1 MSNAKPLLLVLGGVG
16 ALGVLALAAAGG
28 GSPVQGA
35 QRAGDL
41 VTGQLGRFF
50 TWVELTRS
58 AAATR
63 LGLDNRPPP
72 EAQEALRQLVAQ
84 VLDPLR
90 AALDLQV
97 HINSGYRSPAV
108 NQAVRGS
115 ATSQHMKGEAVD
127 IRVDGVTAVALATAI
142 VRLGVPF
149 DQVIWYAPERGGHV
163 HVSFTTKRANRRQT
177 LHAPAGGGYT
187 PWMPR
192 GVQTISTRT
201 T

>member
-63 LGLDNRPPP
+63 LGLDNQPHP

-84 VLDPLR
+84 VLDPRL
-90 AALDLQV
+90 V
-97 HINSGYRSPAV
+97 
-108 NQAVRGS
+108 
-115 ATSQHMKGEAVD
+115 VD
-127 IRVDGVTAVALATAI
+127 RVDETDV
-142 VRLGVPF
+142 LG
-149 DQVIWYAPERGGHV
+149 EHELGR
-163 HVSFTTKRANRRQT
+163 
-177 LHAPAGGGYT
+177 
-187 PWMPR
+187 
-192 GVQTISTRT
+192 
-201 T
+201 